1 MVIVNLELKSKIV
14 IKENGKNVDGKGPFD
29 IGVNYKVTGLKYR
42 DSDNVIN
49 TVTGIV
55 KHIQMKRNPNTTVP
69 GNVDF
74 TPEALSGMLVSNTVG
89 LNVDAPFYGY
99 YITVTPETKIE
110 YDDGDVI
117 PTASSIVIPVS
128 SIVDITLTEDASKGM
143 SAVYSTGKSSIEV
156 NMSKSK

>member
-55 KHIQMKRNPNTTVP
+55 KHIQMKRNPNTNVP

-128 SIVDITLTEDASKGM
+128 SIVDITSTADASKGM